1 MGGGSGVR
9 GGAVSEGWSWGRSCI
24 MSWRVGKKLEQDLE
38 VDFGDELHSFH
49 EIRCWEK
56 MIRFE

>member
-1 MGGGSGVR
+1 
-9 GGAVSEGWSWGRSCI
+9 